1 MARCSAV
8 SDWWAIIDVLAD
20 PLTCVSCPP
29 PRTVRAQERRDDSQ
43 VRACTGISLGFS
55 PLRTRSTYPVL
66 KRPQVV
72 GPMPPSRSL
81 QRLEVA
87 HHGRNK
93 LRHGRM
99 NVHRTLHPR
108 VRRLCIHN
116 VEDAVNDL
124 VTCESQEGGTKYLFA
139 ISIHQDFHEAIG
151 LASLTCA
158 TDVFHCQGRDQ
169 RGLAGLA
176 DFRFRHAH
184 PAKWRIG
191 VESGGSDALARAP

>member
-1 MARCSAV
+1 MTAYV
-8 SDWWAIIDVLAD
+8 S
-20 PLTCVSCPP
+20 
-29 PRTVRAQERRDDSQ
+29 
-43 VRACTGISLGFS
+43 S
-55 PLRTRSTYPVL
+55 PSRYRPVL

-72 GPMPPSRSL
+72 RPMPPARSL

-116 VEDAVNDL
+116 VENAVNGL
-124 VTCESQEGGTKYLFA
+124 VTGESQEGGTKYLFA
-139 ISIHQDFHEAIG
+139 ISIHQDFHEALG
-151 LASLTCA
+151 LASLTRA

-184 PAKWRIG
+184 PAKWWIG
-191 VESGGSDALARAP
+191 VERVGSDAVAHAPRIVVEEIGRDDLEIVPRRVRERTPAIAVAHRPDTRDLS